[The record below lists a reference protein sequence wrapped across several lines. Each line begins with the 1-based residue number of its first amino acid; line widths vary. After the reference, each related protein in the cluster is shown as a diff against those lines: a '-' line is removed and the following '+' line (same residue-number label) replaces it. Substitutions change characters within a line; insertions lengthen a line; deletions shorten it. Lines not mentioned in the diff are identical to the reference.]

1 LPPKYDPDGHSYR
14 LGLFEDGERHLVM
27 HQPIVLRCPARL
39 VHGICDDAL
48 PWQTS
53 LALGERL
60 ESHNVVVILL
70 KYGDHG
76 LSSESDLARL
86 GGTLDELVGEPPL

>member
-1 LPPKYDPDGHSYR
+1 
-14 LGLFEDGERHLVM
+14 M
-27 HQPIVLRCPARL
+27 HQPIVLRPARL

-48 PWQTS
+48 PWQTR

-60 ESHNVVVILL
+60 ESRNVAVILL
-70 KYGDHG
+70 KYGDHR

-86 GGTLDELVGEPPL
+86 GRTLDELVGEPP